1 MKRMGYVFLAEAVLA
16 GMLALWPVRKLNPW
30 ATMPAASARTRS
42 RRPAKK
48 YDNDNLPTSDKISI
62 VGNATESSPDDA
74 NAASTPVDSSAQ
86 PKQDAGKPADSSD
99 AHKANDEWKQKI
111 SEQQAKVDMLTRE
124 VDVTQREYRLRAAA
138 FYADAGNRL
147 RNQGAW
153 DKEDA
158 QYNRTGQKQRH
169 SMMRR
174 KLDDLKEKARKAGV
188 PAKYAAAVQ
197 AGGLSFAGGCSGR
210 RCHLLDVMAPGQG
223 FRHCRLSA
231 GRAWMV
237 RIDARP

>member
-16 GMLALWPVRKLNPW
+16 GMLVTLAGAQSESLGDYARSVRKDEK
-30 ATMPAASARTRS
+30 PA
-42 RRPAKK
+42 PAKK
-48 YDNDNLPTSDKISI
+48 YDNDNLPTSDKISV
-62 VGNATESSPDDA
+62 VGNARESSPEDA
-74 NAASTPVDSSAQ
+74 NAASTPGDSSAQ
-86 PKQDAGKPADSSD
+86 PKDGTTPSTPVTQDAGKPADSSD

-158 QYNRTGQKQRH
+158 QYKQDLAKKQKALDDA
-169 SMMRR
+169 
-174 KLDDLKEKARKAGV
+174 KKAVDDLKEKARKAGM
-188 PAKYAAAVQ
+188 PAK
-197 AGGLSFAGGCSGR
+197 
-210 RCHLLDVMAPGQG
+210 
-223 FRHCRLSA
+223 
-231 GRAWMV
+231 
-237 RIDARP
+237 

>member
-16 GMLALWPVRKLNPW
+16 GMLATLAGAQTESLGDYARGIRKDEK
-30 ATMPAASARTRS
+30 PAS
-42 RRPAKK
+42 AKK
-48 YDNDNLPTSDKISI
+48 YDNDNLPTSDKISV
-62 VGNATESSPDDA
+62 VGNATESSPEDA
-74 NAASTPVDSSAQ
+74 TAASTPSDSSAQ
-86 PKQDAGKPADSSD
+86 PKDGTKPSTPATQDAGKPADSSD

-158 QYNRTGQKQRH
+158 QYKQDLAKKQKALDDA
-169 SMMRR
+169 
-174 KLDDLKEKARKAGV
+174 KKAVDDLKEKARKAGV
-188 PAKYAAAVQ
+188 PSK
-197 AGGLSFAGGCSGR
+197 
-210 RCHLLDVMAPGQG
+210 
-223 FRHCRLSA
+223 
-231 GRAWMV
+231 
-237 RIDARP
+237 